1 MTTSQRT
8 APRTGPRTALCP
20 GSFDPPTNGHVDVIE
35 RAMRLFGRV
44 VVAVIDNP
52 SKNSLF
58 TSAERSKLLEEMF
71 GDDIEV
77 TSFSGLLVDH
87 VREVGAD
94 TVVKGLRTVDDYEY
108 ETQMA
113 QMNHHMTG
121 METVFLATR
130 PQYRFISSSLV
141 KEIARLGGSVA
152 GLVPDVVEN
161 ALKEKLS

>member
-1 MTTSQRT
+1 MAQR
-8 APRTGPRTALCP
+8 RALCP

-35 RAMRLFGRV
+35 RALALFDEV

-52 SKNSLF
+52 SKRTLF
-58 TSAERSKLLEEMF
+58 TPAERSALFDEIF
-71 GDDIEV
+71 GDALEV
-77 TSFSGLLVDH
+77 TSFGGLLVDH

-94 TVVKGLRTVDDYEY
+94 TVVKGLRTVEDYEY

-121 METVFLATR
+121 METLFLPTR
-130 PQYRFISSSLV
+130 PQHRFISSSLV
-141 KEIARLGGSVA
+141 KEIARLGGSVG
-152 GLVPDVVEN
+152 GLVPDVVEK